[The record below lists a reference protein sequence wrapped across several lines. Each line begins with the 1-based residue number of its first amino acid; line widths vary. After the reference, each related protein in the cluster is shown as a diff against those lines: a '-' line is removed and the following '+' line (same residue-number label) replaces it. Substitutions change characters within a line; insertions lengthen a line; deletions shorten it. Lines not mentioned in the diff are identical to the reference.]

1 MSNLI
6 ESLWRQKAPIRVIHN
21 GGRFALFAEGY
32 FRSLRRYAK
41 GDAIMQYV
49 TLSDLLTMLLLLTTL
64 VGIVFEISTY
74 ATHNKKK

>member
-1 MSNLI
+1 
-6 ESLWRQKAPIRVIHN
+6 
-21 GGRFALFAEGY
+21 
-32 FRSLRRYAK
+32 
-41 GDAIMQYV
+41 MQYV